1 MLNFWNTYAQSYVL
15 EEVDAQLCRIGN
27 EDQQIRKKLMEAVQ
41 QQSPDIV
48 SVLAEMKAIDV
59 SNQKYVSELLDKHR
73 WPEKLSDDA
82 NRALF
87 FVIDHAQ
94 NPFAEKYFPLVK
106 EVAAKGVLQQSD
118 AATLEDRILMRNM
131 KKQKY
136 GTQSISKKNEKGE
149 NVTYIW
155 PIEDGE
161 KVDEL
166 RMSVGLSPINQY
178 MQMLENQSN
187 QKVIWDKEIAVSDFN
202 ITSFQ

>member
-1 MLNFWNTYAQSYVL
+1 MYAQSYVL
-15 EEVDAQLCRIGN
+15 EEVDAELCRIGN

-48 SVLAEMKAIDV
+48 SILTEMKAIDV
-59 SNQKYVSELLDKHR
+59 SSQEYVSELLDKHG
-73 WPEKLSDDA
+73 WPEKLSGDA

-87 FVIDHAQ
+87 LVIDHAQ
-94 NPFAEKYFPLVK
+94 NPFAEKYCPLVK
-106 EVAAKGVLQQSD
+106 EMATRGILQQSD
-118 AATLEDRILMRNM
+118 AATLEDRILMKSM

-136 GTQSISKKNEKGE
+136 GTQSISKKSEKGE

-155 PIEDGE
+155 PIEDSG

-166 RMSVGLSPINQY
+166 RKSVGLPPINQY
-178 MQMLENQSN
+178 MQMLESQSS